1 VVLADRVRVASASP
15 GWGWLRSSIAVV
27 PSVCHTRWIDTSAS
41 SGTAPQ
47 DTEFTWHR
55 RTTRPPAFTNYHV
68 RLIRNQQVAGSIP
81 GGGLCLFCF
90 CPSLHARPSGAYTR
104 ARRYRT
110 SSLSATA
117 TGAPTVNERRTGSA
131 AVSPALPNCCQ
142 TGPNYAAPP

>member
-1 VVLADRVRVASASP
+1 
-15 GWGWLRSSIAVV
+15 
-27 PSVCHTRWIDTSAS
+27 
-41 SGTAPQ
+41 
-47 DTEFTWHR
+47 
-55 RTTRPPAFTNYHV
+55 
-68 RLIRNQQVAGSIP
+68 LIRNQQVAGSIP

-142 TGPNYAAPP
+142 TGPNYAAPPWWTPPCYFFEPPELSSGSLFLVHGGMELEGTTDLRVTGRARWIFPRRGRLPQAKRKHRRT